1 MRPSE
6 AMRILELLTR
16 GAEAS
21 RGLLSYNPPQLRDTE
36 IDALRVLLDYAR
48 IRLRSD
54 TMSAEQTDY
63 SGTA

>member
-6 AMRILELLTR
+6 AMRILEILTR

-21 RGLLSYNPPQLRDTE
+21 RGLLSYNPPSLLHIE

-48 IRLRSD
+48 IRLRSENSSVD
-54 TMSAEQTDY
+54 QTDY
-63 SGTA
+63 SGIA